1 MSFFNKQTSDNLAL
15 AKDIMK
21 QVNSTSSASEQIIN
35 EASSATAA
43 KGGRSL
49 GLMRQSDEPNEIV
62 QKLLAEGARGNS
74 LREIDQND
82 GGNTVIELFDTL
94 LNSWEKQN
102 TKVPNNKSVVFAP
115 EDDIIDVVPDIV
127 PASLVSKPKKE
138 TTKTT
143 STVSPEFNARIRM
156 LESSDDDTKQITTK
170 KGKLMT
176 GALQFSEA
184 RLIDAK
190 KALDI
195 KFTTEEF
202 KNSPELQR
210 TVEAWH
216 FKDIDRV
223 IDSMGKKTKGYN
235 RNGLR
240 LVAHLGGITGM
251 KNFVNKKLEGKEYNP
266 KDDFGTKL
274 QDYYDEHK
282 TIEDYSATA

>member
-1 MSFFNKQTSDNLAL
+1 MR
-15 AKDIMK
+15 
-21 QVNSTSSASEQIIN
+21 QVHSTSSASEQIIN
-35 EASSATAA
+35 EASSGTAS

-49 GLMRQSDEPNEIV
+49 GLMSQSDEPNEIV
-62 QKLLAEGARGNS
+62 QKLLAEGVKGNS
-74 LREIDQND
+74 LSEMDQND
-82 GGNTVIELFDTL
+82 GGNTIIALFDTL
-94 LNSWEKQN
+94 RNSWEKQN
-102 TKVPNNKSVVFAP
+102 IKVSNNKSVVSAP
-115 EDDIIDVVPDIV
+115 EDDIIDVVPDLV
-127 PASLVSKPKKE
+127 PASLVVKPKKE

-156 LESSDDDTKQITTK
+156 LESSDNDTKQITTK

>member
-115 EDDIIDVVPDIV
+115 EDDIIDVVPDLV

-223 IDSMGKKTKGYN
+223 IDSMGKKTEGYN

>member
-223 IDSMGKKTKGYN
+223 IDSMSKKTKGYN